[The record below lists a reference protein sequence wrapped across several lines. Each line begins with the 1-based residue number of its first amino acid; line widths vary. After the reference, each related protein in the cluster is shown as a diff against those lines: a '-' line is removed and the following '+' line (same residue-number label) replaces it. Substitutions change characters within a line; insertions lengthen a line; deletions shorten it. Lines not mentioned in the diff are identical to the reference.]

1 MLVAGIVYAKTVVE
15 NIGGDRMNPFALLSL
30 AITFMQL
37 NSGQSA
43 EGKKIIKEAM
53 DVVETLGKALKDKKI
68 TMTEKK
74 ALVKELREFSKTT
87 IKALDDLIIPD

>member
-15 NIGGDRMNPFALLSL
+15 NIGGDRMNPFALLNL

-37 NSGQSA
+37 NSGQTA

-53 DVVETLGKALKDKKI
+53 DVVQSLGNALKDKKI
-68 TMTEKK
+68 TMVEKK

-87 IKALDDLIIPD
+87 INALDKLIIPE

>member
-1 MLVAGIVYAKTVVE
+1 
-15 NIGGDRMNPFALLSL
+15 MNPMSLITL

-37 NSGQSA
+37 NMGQTA

-53 DVVETLGKALKDKKI
+53 DVVQHLGSALKDKKI
-68 TMTEKK
+68 TMVEKK

-87 IKALDDLIIPD
+87 IKALDDLIIPE

>member
-1 MLVAGIVYAKTVVE
+1 MKPIA
-15 NIGGDRMNPFALLSL
+15 MLSL

-37 NSGQSA
+37 NSGQTA

-53 DVVETLGKALKDKKI
+53 DVVQSLGNALKDKKI
-68 TMTEKK
+68 TMAEKK

-87 IKALDDLIIPD
+87 INAIDKLVIPE

>member
-43 EGKKIIKEAM
+43 EG
-53 DVVETLGKALKDKKI
+53 
-68 TMTEKK
+68 
-74 ALVKELREFSKTT
+74 
-87 IKALDDLIIPD
+87 